1 VTWRKYLV
9 LAGVAVFAVTG
20 DSLVSYGMKQVGNV
34 ALDRLSN
41 IILVVFH
48 PHIALGVLFLLAF
61 FACYMAALSWA
72 DLTFVLP
79 TTSVSFIL
87 LTLVAKFIL
96 HENVSE
102 TRWLGVAMIS
112 LGIGLVS
119 QGPPALTP
127 RARRQQSDDS
137 MAETASGRIE
147 R

>member
-1 VTWRKYLV
+1 VTLRKYLV

-20 DSLVSYGMKQVGNV
+20 DSLVSNGMKQVGRV
-34 ALDRLSN
+34 ALDHLPN

-48 PHIALGVLFLLAF
+48 PQIALGILFLLAF

-72 DLTFVLP
+72 DLTYVLP

-96 HENVSE
+96 HENVSL
-102 TRWLGVAMIS
+102 TRWLGVVLIS

-119 QGPPALTP
+119 QGPVLTP
-127 RARRQQSDDS
+127 QPRRPQSGDCL
-137 MAETASGRIE
+137 AETASGRME

>member
-1 VTWRKYLV
+1 MTLRKYLV
-9 LAGVAVFAVTG
+9 LAAVAVFAVTG
-20 DSLVSYGMKQVGNV
+20 DSLVSCGMKQVGRV
-34 ALDRLSN
+34 ALDRLPN

-48 PHIALGVLFLLAF
+48 PQIALGVLFLLAF

-72 DLTFVLP
+72 DLTYVLP

-87 LTLVAKFIL
+87 LTLVAKFLL

-102 TRWLGVAMIS
+102 TRWLGVVMIS

-127 RARRQQSDDS
+127 HPRRKQAGDCL
-137 MAETASGRIE
+137 AETASGRVE
-147 R
+147 P

>member
-1 VTWRKYLV
+1 MTLRKYLV

-20 DSLVSYGMKQVGNV
+20 DSLVSAGMKQAGRV
-34 ALDRLSN
+34 ALARLPN

-48 PHIALGVLFLLAF
+48 PQIALGILFLLAF
-61 FACYMAALSWA
+61 FACYIAALSWA
-72 DLTFVLP
+72 DLTYVLP

-96 HENVSE
+96 HENVSL
-102 TRWLGVAMIS
+102 TRWLGVGLIS

-119 QGPPALTP
+119 QGPALTP
-127 RARRQQSDDS
+127 QPRRAPSGDCL
-137 MAETASGRIE
+137 AETASGKIE

>member
-1 VTWRKYLV
+1 VTLRKYLV

-20 DSLVSYGMKQVGNV
+20 DSLVSAGMKQVGRV
-34 ALDRLSN
+34 ALDRLPN

-48 PHIALGVLFLLAF
+48 PQIALGILFLLAF
-61 FACYMAALSWA
+61 FGCYIAALSWA
-72 DLTFVLP
+72 DLTYVLP

-96 HENVSE
+96 HENVSLA
-102 TRWLGVAMIS
+102 RWLGVGLIS

-119 QGPPALTP
+119 QGPVLTP
-127 RARRQQSDDS
+127 PRRTPSGDCL
-137 MAETASGRIE
+137 AETASGRIE